1 MKIAI
6 IGAGAAGCFAALH
19 IRKFLPQAD
28 ITLYEG
34 GRKALAKVAVTGG
47 GRCNLTNS
55 FAQVGSLDS
64 VYPRGSRLMKR
75 LLHEFNHEDAYR
87 WFEQAGI
94 RLVTQDDECVF
105 PASQNAME
113 IVDKLLWLL
122 RQSNVKLMTGHRTI
136 RIQPQP
142 SGYELHFA
150 HGARIQADRVL
161 VTIGGTPRLSS
172 CQLFSELNLEISA
185 PVPSLFSLCLKQHPL
200 TQLMGTVVNEVSVG
214 IVGTKMKATG
224 PLLITHWG
232 LSGPAILKLSSYGA
246 RWLHECGYKTRI
258 SVNWFG
264 MQSES
269 EVASILGELAVRH
282 PQKQLQ
288 SVFPTRFNSRL
299 WLHLLDY
306 CQMNPTARWAEL
318 GRKSYNR
325 MAAMMTNHQLEVDG
339 KNKFKEEF
347 VTCGGVAL
355 SQINPSTLE
364 CKKHPGLFF
373 AGEVLDVDAITGG
386 FNLQAAWTM
395 GYVAAKAIGKRPI

>member
-1 MKIAI
+1 
-6 IGAGAAGCFAALH
+6 
-19 IRKFLPQAD
+19 
-28 ITLYEG
+28 
-34 GRKALAKVAVTGG
+34 
-47 GRCNLTNS
+47 
-55 FAQVGSLDS
+55 
-64 VYPRGSRLMKR
+64 MKR
-75 LLHEFNHEDAYR
+75 LLREFSHEDAYR

-200 TQLMGTVVNEVSVG
+200 TQLMGTVVSEVSAS
-214 IVGTKMKATG
+214 IAGTKMKATG

-395 GYVAAKAIGKRPI
+395 GYVAAKSTASCSI

>member
-1 MKIAI
+1 
-6 IGAGAAGCFAALH
+6 
-19 IRKFLPQAD
+19 
-28 ITLYEG
+28 
-34 GRKALAKVAVTGG
+34 
-47 GRCNLTNS
+47 
-55 FAQVGSLDS
+55 
-64 VYPRGSRLMKR
+64 
-75 LLHEFNHEDAYR
+75 
-87 WFEQAGI
+87 
-94 RLVTQDDECVF
+94 
-105 PASQNAME
+105 
-113 IVDKLLWLL
+113 
-122 RQSNVKLMTGHRTI
+122 
-136 RIQPQP
+136 
-142 SGYELHFA
+142 
-150 HGARIQADRVL
+150 
-161 VTIGGTPRLSS
+161 
-172 CQLFSELNLEISA
+172 
-185 PVPSLFSLCLKQHPL
+185 
-200 TQLMGTVVNEVSVG
+200 
-214 IVGTKMKATG
+214 
-224 PLLITHWG
+224 
-232 LSGPAILKLSSYGA
+232 
-246 RWLHECGYKTRI
+246 
-258 SVNWFG
+258 

-395 GYVAAKAIGKRPI
+395 GYVAAKSTASCSI

>member
-55 FAQVGSLDS
+55 FAQVGSLES

-75 LLHEFNHEDAYR
+75 LLREFSHEDAYR
-87 WFEQAGI
+87 WFEQVGI
-94 RLVTQDDECVF
+94 HLVTQDDECVF

-200 TQLMGTVVNEVSVG
+200 TQLMGTVVSEVSAS
-214 IVGTKMKATG
+214 IAGTKMKATG

>member
-55 FAQVGSLDS
+55 FAQVGSLES

-75 LLHEFNHEDAYR
+75 LLREFSHEDAYR

-214 IVGTKMKATG
+214 IVGTKMKASG

-269 EVASILGELAVRH
+269 EVASILSELAVRH

-364 CKKHPGLFF
+364 CKKHPGLYF

>member
-6 IGAGAAGCFAALH
+6 IGAGAAGCFAALN

-55 FAQVGSLDS
+55 FAQVGSLES

-75 LLHEFNHEDAYR
+75 LLREFSHEDAYL

-94 RLVTQDDECVF
+94 RLVTQEDECVF

-355 SQINPSTLE
+355 TQINPSTLE
-364 CKKHPGLFF
+364 CKKHPGLYF

-395 GYVAAKAIGKRPI
+395 GDVAAKSMGSCSI